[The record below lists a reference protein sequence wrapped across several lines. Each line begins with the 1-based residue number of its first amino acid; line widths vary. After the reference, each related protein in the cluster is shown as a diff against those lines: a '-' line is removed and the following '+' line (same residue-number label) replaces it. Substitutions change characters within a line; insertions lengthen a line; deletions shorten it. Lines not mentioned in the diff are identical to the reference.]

1 MRNIVYSLII
11 SFVLLCACKNSNA
24 SGTATSQIDTTTAI
38 QDTLQPFQLPKI
50 PVMYTTPEQ
59 RADYLVKHYWEH
71 FNFDDTIYIHH
82 PEITEQAWSDYLDI
96 LYHVPLETAREAI
109 KETFKKAEVD
119 KKVFEYF
126 ISLADKY
133 LYDPNSPYRNEEFYI
148 PVLESMVK
156 SGLLTDTEKIR
167 PIARLELALKNRIG
181 TKALDFSYTLASGK
195 QGSLHGIKSD
205 YTLLFFNNPGCHSC
219 EETMQSVK
227 NSLRIKYL
235 MSQDKITIL
244 AIYPD
249 EELDEWRKHL
259 TDFPDEWVNAYDKKQ
274 IIRFKNLYD
283 LKAIPSLY
291 LLDKEKN
298 VLLKDVTFETIEE
311 YLRGNAS

>member
-1 MRNIVYSLII
+1 MRNIIYSLTI

-24 SGTATSQIDTTTAI
+24 SGTTFQVNTTVAI

-82 PEITEQAWSDYLDI
+82 SEITEQAWSDYLDI
-96 LYHVPLETAREAI
+96 LYHVPLETACEAI
-109 KETFKKAEVD
+109 KETFRKAEKE
-119 KKVFEYF
+119 KKVFEHF
-126 ISLADKY
+126 TSLADKY

-148 PVLESMVK
+148 PVLESMIE

-167 PIARLELALKNRIG
+167 PVARLELALKNRVE
-181 TKALDFSYTLASGK
+181 TKALDFTYTLESGK
-195 QGSLHGIKSD
+195 QGSLHKIKSD
-205 YTLLFFNNPGCHSC
+205 YILLYFNNPGCHSC
-219 EETMQSVK
+219 EEATKNIK

-235 MSQDKITIL
+235 MSQNKITIL
-244 AIYPD
+244 SIYPD

-259 TDFPDEWVNAYDKKQ
+259 TDFPEEWINAYDKKQ
-274 IIRFKNLYD
+274 IIRSKNLYD
-283 LKAIPSLY
+283 LKAIPTLY
-291 LLDKEKN
+291 LLDKDKK
-298 VLLKDVTFETIEE
+298 VLLKDATFETIEG
-311 YLRGNAS
+311 YLRENAS